1 MLVYMT
7 SMVRVRAW
15 KVHGWA
21 SPQLGKGQIPGGA
34 LRCPPGVRCRLL
46 GNGKV
51 LVTVMMMILMKMIMT
66 KVHSWGS

>member
-51 LVTVMMMILMKMIMT
+51 HGDSHDDVFDEDDVD
-66 KVHSWGS
+66 